1 MTEGLLELVGLR
13 CRTAD
18 RTPGTA
24 AATEALAGELG
35 ARNGTA
41 PKLIGAAE
49 EPRAARWEDD
59 LRDARGC
66 LLEAGG
72 QVEDA
77 LRVGAFPALVAGDC
91 SIAITT
97 LPAVVRTSPD
107 ATVLWLDAHGD
118 FNTPETTASGYLGGM
133 CLSAACG
140 VWDAGLGQPVL
151 DPARVVQ
158 CGVRDVDAGE
168 QVLLE
173 TRGVTRVLRPSALV
187 EHVAGRPLYV
197 HLDLDVLDPSI
208 LPTAFPVAGGLSD
221 GGLRTLLSDV
231 AGAADV
237 IGCEVTSFAV
247 PELAELVATIVDPL
261 LP

>member
-1 MTEGLLELVGLR
+1 VTLELVGLR

-18 RTPGTA
+18 RTAGTA
-24 AATEALAGELG
+24 AATEALVGELG
-35 ARNGTA
+35 ARNGAA
-41 PKLIGAAE
+41 PKLIGTAE
-49 EPRAARWEDD
+49 EPRERRWEDD

-77 LRVGAFPALVAGDC
+77 LGIGAFPVLVAGDC

-97 LPAVVRTSPD
+97 LPAVARARPE

-118 FNTPETTASGYLGGM
+118 FHTPETTTSGYLGGM
-133 CLSAACG
+133 CLAAACG
-140 VWDAGLGQPVL
+140 VWDAGLGQPAL
-151 DPARVVQ
+151 DPAQVVQ

-168 QVLLE
+168 QVMLE
-173 TRGVTRVLRPSALV
+173 TRGVARVLRPGALA
-187 EHVAGRPLYV
+187 ETLAGRAVYV
-197 HLDLDVLDPSI
+197 HLDLDVLDPTV
-208 LPTAFPVAGGLSD
+208 LPTAFPVPGGLSD
-221 GGLRTLLSDV
+221 GGLRTLLAEV
-231 AGAADV
+231 AAATDV